1 MKIKTVENEEIIVR
15 CEDNKDVEIIS
26 KSTNRNYV
34 VYECVGPIDNSRTD
48 MYVVFDMTDMYVVFD
63 MTDESESPV
72 LVDYIF
78 ICGPTEELEDYL
90 DFDVYIK
97 EYEKKLSTS
106 D

>member
-1 MKIKTVENEEIIVR
+1 MKIRTIENEEIIVR
-15 CEDNKDVEIIS
+15 CEDNSDVEIIS

-34 VYECVGPIDNSRTD
+34 VYECVGPIDNSR
-48 MYVVFDMTDMYVVFD
+48 TDMYVVFD

-106 D
+106 I

>member
-1 MKIKTVENEEIIVR
+1 MKIKTIENEEIIVR
-15 CEDNKDVEIIS
+15 CEDNSDVEIIS

-34 VYECVGPIDNSRTD
+34 VYECVGPIDNSRS
-48 MYVVFDMTDMYVVFD
+48 DMYVVFD
-63 MTDESESPV
+63 MTDEEESPV
-72 LVDYIF
+72 LVDYLF

>member
-1 MKIKTVENEEIIVR
+1 MKIKTIENEEIIVR
-15 CEDNKDVEIIS
+15 CENESDVEIIS

-48 MYVVFDMTDMYVVFD
+48 MYVVFDMTD
-63 MTDESESPV
+63 ESESPV
-72 LVDYIF
+72 LVDYVF

-106 D
+106 N

>member
-1 MKIKTVENEEIIVR
+1 MKIKTIENEEIIVR
-15 CEDNKDVEIIS
+15 CEDNSDVEIIS

-34 VYECVGPIDNSRTD
+34 VYECVGPIDNSR
-48 MYVVFDMTDMYVVFD
+48 TDMYVVFD

>member
-1 MKIKTVENEEIIVR
+1 MKIKTIENENIIVR
-15 CEDNKDVEIIS
+15 CEDNSDVEIIS

-34 VYECVGPIDNSRTD
+34 VYECVGPIDNSR
-48 MYVVFDMTDMYVVFD
+48 TDMYVVFD

>member
-1 MKIKTVENEEIIVR
+1 MKIKTIENEEIIVR
-15 CEDNKDVEIIS
+15 CEDNSDVEIIS

-48 MYVVFDMTDMYVVFD
+48 MYVVFDMTD
-63 MTDESESPV
+63 EEESPV
-72 LVDYIF
+72 LVDYVF

-106 D
+106 V

>member
-1 MKIKTVENEEIIVR
+1 MKIKTIENEEIIVR
-15 CEDNKDVEIIS
+15 CEDNSDVEIIS

-48 MYVVFDMTDMYVVFD
+48 MYVVFDMTN
-63 MTDESESPV
+63 ESESPV
-72 LVDYIF
+72 LVDYVF

>member
-48 MYVVFDMTDMYVVFD
+48 MYVVFDMTD
-63 MTDESESPV
+63 ESESPV

>member
-1 MKIKTVENEEIIVR
+1 MKIKTIENEEIIVR
-15 CEDNKDVEIIS
+15 CEDNSDVEIIS

-34 VYECVGPIDNSRTD
+34 VYECKGPIDNSK
-48 MYVVFDMTDMYVVFD
+48 TDMYVVFD

-72 LVDYIF
+72 LVDYMF
-78 ICGPTEELEDYL
+78 ICGSTEELEDYL

>member
-1 MKIKTVENEEIIVR
+1 MKIKTIENEEIIVR
-15 CEDNKDVEIIS
+15 CEDNSDVEIIS

-34 VYECVGPIDNSRTD
+34 VYECKGPIDNSR
-48 MYVVFDMTDMYVVFD
+48 TDMYVVFD

-72 LVDYIF
+72 LVDYMF
-78 ICGPTEELEDYL
+78 ICGSTEELEDYL

>member
-1 MKIKTVENEEIIVR
+1 MKIKTIENEEIIVR
-15 CEDNKDVEIIS
+15 CEDNSDVEIIS

-34 VYECVGPIDNSRTD
+34 VYECVGPIDNSR
-48 MYVVFDMTDMYVVFD
+48 TDMYVVFD

-106 D
+106 N

>member
-1 MKIKTVENEEIIVR
+1 MKIKTIENEEIIVR

-26 KSTNRNYV
+26 KSTNRTYV
-34 VYECVGPIDNSRTD
+34 VYECKGPIDNSR
-48 MYVVFDMTDMYVVFD
+48 TDMYVVFD

-72 LVDYIF
+72 LVDYVF

>member
-1 MKIKTVENEEIIVR
+1 MKIKTIENEEIIVR

-34 VYECVGPIDNSRTD
+34 VYECVGPIDNSR
-48 MYVVFDMTDMYVVFD
+48 TDMYVVFD

>member
-1 MKIKTVENEEIIVR
+1 MKIKTIENENFIVR

-48 MYVVFDMTDMYVVFD
+48 MYVVFDMTD
-63 MTDESESPV
+63 ESESPV
-72 LVDYIF
+72 LVDYLF

-90 DFDVYIK
+90 DFEIYIK

-106 D
+106 N

>member
-15 CEDNKDVEIIS
+15 CEDNSDVEIIS

-34 VYECVGPIDNSRTD
+34 VYECVGPIDNSR
-48 MYVVFDMTDMYVVFD
+48 TDMYVVFD

-106 D
+106 N

>member
-1 MKIKTVENEEIIVR
+1 MKIKTIENEEIIVR
-15 CEDNKDVEIIS
+15 CEDNSDVEIIS

-34 VYECVGPIDNSRTD
+34 VYECVGPIDNSR
-48 MYVVFDMTDMYVVFD
+48 TDMYVVFD

-106 D
+106 I

>member
-1 MKIKTVENEEIIVR
+1 MKIRTIENENFIVR

-26 KSTNRNYV
+26 KSTNRTYV

-48 MYVVFDMTDMYVVFD
+48 MYVVFDMTD
-63 MTDESESPV
+63 EEESPV
-72 LVDYIF
+72 LVDYVF

-90 DFDVYIK
+90 DFEVYIK

-106 D
+106 V

>member
-1 MKIKTVENEEIIVR
+1 MKIKTIENEEIIVR

-48 MYVVFDMTDMYVVFD
+48 MYVVFDMTD
-63 MTDESESPV
+63 ESESPV
-72 LVDYIF
+72 LVDYVF

>member
-1 MKIKTVENEEIIVR
+1 MKIKTIENEEIIVR
-15 CEDNKDVEIIS
+15 CEDNSDVEIIS

-48 MYVVFDMTDMYVVFD
+48 MYVVFDMTD
-63 MTDESESPV
+63 EEESPV
-72 LVDYIF
+72 LVDYVF

-90 DFDVYIK
+90 DFEVYIK

-106 D
+106 N

>member
-1 MKIKTVENEEIIVR
+1 MKIKTIENEEIIVR
-15 CEDNKDVEIIS
+15 CEDNSDVEIIS

-48 MYVVFDMTDMYVVFD
+48 MYVVFDMTD
-63 MTDESESPV
+63 ENESPV
-72 LVDYIF
+72 LVDYLF

-106 D
+106 N